1 MHRTEWWWRTT
12 TRGAS
17 EDLYYLVLVVRNDAP
32 HEKSLSPHLPN
43 RKPRDQV
50 ENSEYLLVSVSNLP
64 RGAALSPVHHH
75 VVFPVGGFAIVE
87 YR

>member
-1 MHRTEWWWRTT
+1 M
-12 TRGAS
+12 
-17 EDLYYLVLVVRNDAP
+17 
-32 HEKSLSPHLPN
+32 
-43 RKPRDQV
+43 
-50 ENSEYLLVSVSNLP
+50 ENSEYLVVSVTSNLP